1 MDTVVEHPAT
11 DGTPD
16 SVATLRATGRDEWSA
31 EELRQAR
38 IALGEYARKVGIY
51 EPIDVVT
58 FTQMC
63 LREATRRLDGKTVP
77 NNNVLITEALC
88 IASASCGLR
97 VPNRGESMESQESR
111 TESTEVTAANKDDA
125 AVRSFVAI
133 VAEKPV
139 AAVPESH
146 KRVMPLQPLGEL
158 PDIRPTTIWSSCAQA
173 MRRAA
178 STVVASVFARTD

>member
-1 MDTVVEHPAT
+1 
-11 DGTPD
+11 
-16 SVATLRATGRDEWSA
+16 
-31 EELRQAR
+31 
-38 IALGEYARKVGIY
+38 
-51 EPIDVVT
+51 
-58 FTQMC
+58 
-63 LREATRRLDGKTVP
+63 
-77 NNNVLITEALC
+77 
-88 IASASCGLR
+88 
-97 VPNRGESMESQESR
+97 MESQESL

-146 KRVMPLQPLGEL
+146 KRVMPPQPLGEL
-158 PDIRPTTIWSSCAQA
+158 PDSRPTTIWSSCAQA